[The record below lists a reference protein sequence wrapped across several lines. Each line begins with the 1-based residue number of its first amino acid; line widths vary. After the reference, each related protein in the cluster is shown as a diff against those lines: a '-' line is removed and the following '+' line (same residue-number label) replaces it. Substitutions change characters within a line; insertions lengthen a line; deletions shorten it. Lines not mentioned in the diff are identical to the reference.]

1 MGVVKV
7 NNLLVYGNHG
17 CLDEESVIGSD
28 YSINIK
34 AWGETNK
41 AAKTDCLEDAIDYVV
56 LADVAAQ
63 QMKVRSKLLENVVH
77 RIIEGCFESCP
88 RITKIKVTLSK
99 INPPINADVKS
110 VCVSIKKK
118 QKKRTGK

>member
-7 NNLLVYGNHG
+7 SNLLVYGNHG
-17 CLDEESVIGSD
+17 CLDEEAVIGSE

-34 AWGETNK
+34 AWGETKK
-41 AAKTDCLEDAIDYVV
+41 AAKSDCLDDAVDYVV
-56 LADVAAQ
+56 LADVAVQ
-63 QMKVRSKLLENVVH
+63 QMKIRSKLLENVVE
-77 RIIEGCFESCP
+77 RIIDGCFLRCP
-88 RITKIKVTLSK
+88 GITKIKVSLSK
-99 INPPINADVKS
+99 INPPINADVRS

>member
-7 NNLLVYGNHG
+7 NKLLVYGNHG

-28 YSINIK
+28 YCINIK
-34 AWGETNK
+34 AWGGIK
-41 AAKTDCLEDAIDYVV
+41 KSAKNDCLEETIDYVV
-56 LADVAAQ
+56 LADVAVQ
-63 QMKVRSKLLENVVH
+63 QMKIRSKLLESVVH
-77 RIIEGCFESCP
+77 RIIDGCFESCP
-88 RITKIKVTLSK
+88 QLIKIKVTLAK

-118 QKKRTGK
+118 LKKRTGK